1 VKDLSLP
8 FDVPASELD
17 AYLAEIDRELDALF
31 LCEVEGTVD
40 RLRAGRA
47 APADGAEPAAA

>member
-1 VKDLSLP
+1 VKDLALP

-31 LCEVEGTVD
+31 LFDVEGTVE
-40 RLRAGRA
+40 RLRAERA
-47 APADGAEPAAA
+47 APGGDPEPAAA